1 MKRKKH
7 RFAFIASTV
16 FALTFLATYIY
27 APISLANASSFF
39 TKPLH
44 GLQALYSSL
53 SPLHLLLGL
62 SFLVIAFLTVHV
74 VMSRLKIRKLL
85 KAHKEL
91 LLQQY
96 QEVAL
101 IKNKLHDYEEQIK
114 NQGIAKEKFLSIIS
128 RDLRTPLLALKSYAY
143 TLKTK
148 EGNFMPWELASFS
161 ASLEKPLNHLI
172 TVLNNVSRWSMAQ
185 SNWEPIQTDNININK
200 MIAYTLKLMKPSA
213 DKKKIALLKNINCEV
228 VAMSDAHMIEFIL
241 RNIVS
246 NAIKFS
252 HENSAIILKLRDNDD
267 AFSVSIKDNGIGMD
281 LATVAKLFTIDH
293 KPNAIDSSNSSPSHT
308 GLSLMLCKEFVQKM
322 GGTLE
327 VKSEMNEGSTFTIN
341 LPKKV
346 YQPLQT
352 LKH

>member
-1 MKRKKH
+1 MKSKKH
-7 RFAFIASTV
+7 RFVYIAGAII
-16 FALTFLATYIY
+16 ALTFLATYIHTS
-27 APISLANASSFF
+27 APQATGQGFALLPFFQWQEFYFSVGSFELLLVFSLVAISL
-39 TKPLH
+39 
-44 GLQALYSSL
+44 L
-53 SPLHLLLGL
+53 SIHLI
-62 SFLVIAFLTVHV
+62 IARKKV
-74 VMSRLKIRKLL
+74 KKLL

-91 LLQQY
+91 LLRQH

-101 IKNKLHDYEEQIK
+101 IKDKLQDYEEQIK

-185 SNWEPIQTDNININK
+185 SNWEPIQTDSININK
-200 MIAYTLKLMKPSA
+200 MITYTLRLMKASA

-228 VAMSDAHMIEFIL
+228 IAMSDAHMIEFIL
-241 RNIVS
+241 RNLIS

-252 HENSAIILKLRDNDD
+252 HENSAIILKLRENDES
-267 AFSVSIKDNGIGMD
+267 FTISVKDNGIGMD
-281 LATVAKLFTIDH
+281 ETTIDKLFTIDSQ
-293 KPNAIDSSNSSPSHT
+293 PNAIDSNSPSHT

-327 VKSEMNEGSTFTIN
+327 VHSEVNEGSTFIIS

-346 YQPLQT
+346 YQPLKILRQQ
-352 LKH
+352 

>member
-1 MKRKKH
+1 MKLKKH
-7 RFAFIASTV
+7 RFAFIASAIFASTLLAMYILAPIFQATV
-16 FALTFLATYIY
+16 EWFYVSLKNASTLAT
-27 APISLANASSFF
+27 SFSS
-39 TKPLH
+39 
-44 GLQALYSSL
+44 AA
-53 SPLHLLLGL
+53 LLLGL
-62 SFLVIAFLTVHV
+62 CLVAITFLITHLVIA
-74 VMSRLKIRKLL
+74 RRKIKKLL
-85 KAHKEL
+85 KAHKEV
-91 LLQQY
+91 LLQQH

-101 IKNKLHDYEEQIK
+101 IKDKLQDYEEQIK

-148 EGNFMPWELASFS
+148 DGNFMPWELASFS

-185 SNWEPIQTDNININK
+185 TNWEPVQTDSININK
-200 MIAYTLKLMKPSA
+200 MIAYTLKLMKPTA
-213 DKKKIALLKNINCEV
+213 DKKKVALLKNINCEV
-228 VAMSDAHMIEFIL
+228 IAMSDAHMVEFIL

-252 HENSAIILKLRDNDD
+252 HENSAIILKLRENDEV
-267 AFSVSIKDNGIGMD
+267 FTISVKDNGIGMD
-281 LATVAKLFTIDH
+281 SDTVSKLFTIDQ
-293 KPNAIDSSNSSPSHT
+293 KPNAIDLNSSSPSHT

-327 VKSEMNEGSTFTIN
+327 VQSQINEGSTFTIS

-352 LKH
+352 IKQQ

>member
-1 MKRKKH
+1 MKLKKH
-7 RFAFIASTV
+7 RFAYIVYAIFAMTFIA
-16 FALTFLATYIY
+16 TYTY
-27 APISLANASSFF
+27 APISQASLEWY
-39 TKPLH
+39 TIIPLYKW
-44 GLQALYSSL
+44 QAIYSTL
-53 SPLHLLLGL
+53 SPLGLLIGL
-62 SFLVIAFLTVHV
+62 SFMAITLLTIHLVIART
-74 VMSRLKIRKLL
+74 KIKRLL

-91 LLQQY
+91 LLQQH

-101 IKNKLHDYEEQIK
+101 IKGKLDDYEEQIK

-213 DKKKIALLKNINCEV
+213 DKKKIALLKNINCEIN
-228 VAMSDAHMIEFIL
+228 AMSDAHMIEFIL

-252 HENSAIILKLRDNDD
+252 HENSAIILKLRNSDEV
-267 AFSVSIKDNGIGMD
+267 FTISIKDNGIGMD
-281 LATVAKLFTIDH
+281 DETVSRLFNIDQH
-293 KPNAIDSSNSSPSHT
+293 PNAIDSGSSPSHR

-327 VKSEMNEGSTFTIN
+327 ISSALNEGSTFIIN

-346 YQPLQT
+346 YQPLKT
-352 LKH
+352 LRQQ

>member
-7 RFAFIASTV
+7 RFAFMASAL

-27 APISLANASSFF
+27 APQSLTS
-39 TKPLH
+39 TEWLYIVPIHK
-44 GLQALYSSL
+44 LQALSASL
-53 SPLHLLLGL
+53 SPLSLLLGFSILAIVFL
-62 SFLVIAFLTVHV
+62 SIHLLIA
-74 VMSRLKIRKLL
+74 RRKIQKLL

-91 LLQQY
+91 LLQQH

-101 IKNKLHDYEEQIK
+101 IKGKLHDYEEQIK
-114 NQGIAKEKFLSIIS
+114 TQGIAKEKFLSIIS

-148 EGNFMPWELASFS
+148 EGHFMPWELASFS

-185 SNWEPIQTDNININK
+185 TNWEPTQTDSININK

-252 HENSAIILKLRDNDD
+252 HENSAIILKLRENDD
-267 AFSVSIKDNGIGMD
+267 IFTISIKDNGVGMD
-281 LATVAKLFTIDH
+281 TETVAKLFTIER
-293 KPNAIDSSNSSPSHT
+293 KPNAIDSNSSPSHT

-327 VKSEMNEGSTFTIN
+327 VKSEINEGSTFTIS

-352 LKH
+352 IKQQ

>member
-7 RFAFIASTV
+7 RFAFMASAI
-16 FALTFLATYIY
+16 FALIFLATYIY
-27 APISLANASSFF
+27 APQFQAS
-39 TKPLH
+39 TEWLYIVPIYK
-44 GLQALYSSL
+44 LQALYATL
-53 SPLHLLLGL
+53 SPLSLLLGCSILAITFL
-62 SFLVIAFLTVHV
+62 SIHLLIA
-74 VMSRLKIRKLL
+74 RKKIRKLL

-91 LLQQY
+91 LLQQH

-101 IKNKLHDYEEQIK
+101 IKGKLQDYEEQIK
-114 NQGIAKEKFLSIIS
+114 NQGIVKEKFLSIIS

-185 SNWEPIQTDNININK
+185 TNWEPIQTDSININK

-252 HENSAIILKLRDNDD
+252 HENSAIILKLRENDD
-267 AFSVSIKDNGIGMD
+267 VFTISIKDNGVGMD
-281 LATVAKLFTIDH
+281 PDTVSKLFTIGH
-293 KPNAIDSSNSSPSHT
+293 KPNAIDSSSSPSHT

-327 VKSEMNEGSTFTIN
+327 VKSEVNEGSTFTIS

-346 YQPLQT
+346 YQPLQAI
-352 LKH
+352 KQQ

>member
-1 MKRKKH
+1 MKSKKH
-7 RFAFIASTV
+7 RFLYIAGAI

-27 APISLANASSFF
+27 VPTFQASLEWF
-39 TKPLH
+39 TIMPLFKW
-44 GLQALYSSL
+44 QVLYTSL
-53 SPLHLLLGL
+53 SPIALLLGF
-62 SFLVIAFLTVHV
+62 SFLAIIVLVIHLVIA
-74 VMSRLKIRKLL
+74 RAKIKKLL

-91 LLQQY
+91 LLQQH
-96 QEVAL
+96 QEVVL
-101 IKNKLHDYEEQIK
+101 IKSKLENYEEQIK

-200 MIAYTLKLMKPSA
+200 MIAYTIKVMKPSA

-228 VAMSDAHMIEFIL
+228 NAMSDAHMIEFIL
-241 RNIVS
+241 RNVVS

-252 HENSAIILKLRDNDD
+252 HENSAIILKLRNNDEV
-267 AFSVSIKDNGIGMD
+267 FTISIKDNGVGMD
-281 LATVAKLFTIDH
+281 STTVSKLFTIDQQ
-293 KPNAIDSSNSSPSHT
+293 PNAIDSGSSPSHK

-322 GGTLE
+322 GGSFE
-327 VKSEMNEGSTFTIN
+327 VSSSVNEGSTFTIN

-346 YQPLQT
+346 YQPLKTQRQQ
-352 LKH
+352 

>member
-1 MKRKKH
+1 MKSKKH
-7 RFAFIASTV
+7 RFVYIAGAII
-16 FALTFLATYIY
+16 ALTFLATYIHTSVPQTTAQWFALLPFFQWQEFY
-27 APISLANASSFF
+27 SSVSSFELLLVFSLVAISL
-39 TKPLH
+39 
-44 GLQALYSSL
+44 L
-53 SPLHLLLGL
+53 SIHLI
-62 SFLVIAFLTVHV
+62 IARKKV
-74 VMSRLKIRKLL
+74 KKLL

-91 LLQQY
+91 LLQQH

-101 IKNKLHDYEEQIK
+101 IKDKLQDYEEQIK

-185 SNWEPIQTDNININK
+185 SNWEPIQTDSININK
-200 MIAYTLKLMKPSA
+200 MITYTLRLMKASA

-241 RNIVS
+241 RNLIS

-252 HENSAIILKLRDNDD
+252 HENSAIILKLRENDES
-267 AFSVSIKDNGIGMD
+267 FTISVKDNGIGMD
-281 LATVAKLFTIDH
+281 GTTVSKLFTIDSQ
-293 KPNAIDSSNSSPSHT
+293 PNAIDSNSPSHT

-327 VKSEMNEGSTFTIN
+327 VQSEVNEGSTFIIS

-346 YQPLQT
+346 YQPLKILRQQ
-352 LKH
+352 

>member
-1 MKRKKH
+1 MKHKKH
-7 RFAFIASTV
+7 RFAYIAGAI
-16 FALTFLATYIY
+16 FALTFIATYTY
-27 APISLANASSFF
+27 APISQASVEWF
-39 TKPLH
+39 TIIPLLK
-44 GLQALYSSL
+44 LQAIYTPL
-53 SPLHLLLGL
+53 SPFEVLLGF
-62 SFLVIAFLTVHV
+62 SFVAVTLLTIHLVIA
-74 VMSRLKIRKLL
+74 RIKIKKLL

-91 LLQQY
+91 LLQQH

-101 IKNKLHDYEEQIK
+101 IKGKLEDYEEQIK